1 MHESNLRSL
10 LEAAVMEILEEE
22 KKKKRQK
29 KVKGDNDF
37 DGDTDFADVMIK
49 RMTSSGMN
57 VRSAIGKTRKYNE
70 EP

>member
-1 MHESNLRSL
+1 MESIKRIL
-10 LEAAVMEILEEE
+10 AAAIVEILSEE
-22 KKKKRQK
+22 KKKKSKIR
-29 KVKGDNDF
+29 VKGDNDF

-57 VRSAIGKTRKYNE
+57 LRRAIGKTRKYNE